1 MAVKISGVLKDGT
14 GKPVQNC
21 TIQLKAKRNSTTVV
35 VNTLA
40 SENPD
45 EAGRYSMDVEY
56 GQYSVI
62 LLVEGFPPSH
72 AGTIT
77 VYEDSRP
84 GTLNDF
90 LGAMTED
97 DARPEALRRF
107 ELMVEEVARN
117 ASAVAQNT
125 AAAKKSASDASTSAR
140 EAATHAT
147 DAAGSARAASTSAGQ
162 AASSAQSASSSA
174 GTASTKAT
182 EALKSAAAAES
193 SKSVA
198 ATSAGAAKTSETNAA
213 ASQQSAATSAST
225 ATTKASEAATSAR
238 DASASKEAAKSSE
251 TNASSS
257 ASSAASSATAAG
269 NSAKAAKTSETNAR
283 SSETAAGQSA
293 SAAAGSKTAAA
304 SSASAAST
312 SAGQASASAT
322 AAGKSA
328 ESAASSASTAT
339 TKAGEATEQ
348 ATAAARS
355 ASAAKT
361 SETNAKASETRA
373 ESSKTAAASSASSAA
388 SSASSASASKDEATR
403 QASAAKG
410 SATTASTKATEA
422 AGSATAA
429 AQSKSTAESAATRA
443 ETAAKRAED
452 IASAVA
458 LEDASTTKKGIVQLS
473 SATNSTSES
482 LAATPKAVKAA
493 YDLANG
499 KYTAQD
505 ATTAQKG
512 IVQLS
517 SATNSTSE
525 TLAATPKAVKS
536 AYDNAEKRLQKD
548 QNGADIPD
556 KGRFL
561 NNINAV
567 SKTDFADKRG
577 MRYVRVNA
585 PAGAT
590 SGKYYPVVVM
600 RSAGSVSELASRVI
614 ITTATRTAGDP
625 MNNCEFNGFVMPGGW
640 TDRGRYAYGM
650 FWQYQNNERAI
661 HSIMMSNKGD
671 DLRSVF
677 YVDGAAFPVFA
688 FIEDG
693 LSISAPGADLV
704 VNDTTYKFGA
714 TNPATE
720 CIAADVILDFKSG
733 RGFYESNSLI
743 VNDNLSCKKLF
754 ATDEIVARGGNQ
766 IRMIGG
772 EYGALWRNDGAKT
785 HLLLTNQGD
794 VYGGWNTLRPFSI
807 DNATGE
813 LVIGTKLSASLNGNA
828 LTATKLQTPR
838 RVSGV
843 EFDGSKDITL
853 TAAHVAAFARRAT
866 DTYADADGG
875 VPWNAES
882 GAYNVTRSGDTYIL
896 VNFYTGVGS
905 CRTLQMKAHYRN
917 GGLFYRSSRDGYGFE
932 EDWAEVYTSKN
943 LPPESYPVGAPIPWP
958 SDTVPSGYALMQGQ
972 AFDKSAYPKLAA
984 AYPSGVIPDMRGWTI
999 KGKPA
1004 SGRAVLSQEQDGIKS
1019 HTHSASASSTD
1030 LGTKTTSSFDYGTKS
1045 TNNTGAH
1052 THSLSGST
1060 NAAGNHS
1067 HRDGRRFNPSVFKDT
1082 YQYGYTSSGQNT
1094 WDVQGSVGMSTG
1106 WLANT
1111 STDGNHSHSL
1121 SGTAASAGAHAHT
1134 VGIGA
1139 HTHSVAIGSH
1149 GHTIT
1154 VNAAGNA
1161 ENTVKNIA
1169 FNYIVRLA

>member
-1 MAVKISGVLKDGT
+1 M
-14 GKPVQNC
+14 
-21 TIQLKAKRNSTTVV
+21 
-35 VNTLA
+35 
-40 SENPD
+40 
-45 EAGRYSMDVEY
+45 
-56 GQYSVI
+56 
-62 LLVEGFPPSH
+62 
-72 AGTIT
+72 
-77 VYEDSRP
+77 
-84 GTLNDF
+84 
-90 LGAMTED
+90 
-97 DARPEALRRF
+97 
-107 ELMVEEVARN
+107 
-117 ASAVAQNT
+117 
-125 AAAKKSASDASTSAR
+125 
-140 EAATHAT
+140 
-147 DAAGSARAASTSAGQ
+147 
-162 AASSAQSASSSA
+162 
-174 GTASTKAT
+174 
-182 EALKSAAAAES
+182 
-193 SKSVA
+193 
-198 ATSAGAAKTSETNAA
+198 
-213 ASQQSAATSAST
+213 
-225 ATTKASEAATSAR
+225 
-238 DASASKEAAKSSE
+238 
-251 TNASSS
+251 
-257 ASSAASSATAAG
+257 
-269 NSAKAAKTSETNAR
+269 
-283 SSETAAGQSA
+283 
-293 SAAAGSKTAAA
+293 
-304 SSASAAST
+304 
-312 SAGQASASAT
+312 
-322 AAGKSA
+322 
-328 ESAASSASTAT
+328 
-339 TKAGEATEQ
+339 
-348 ATAAARS
+348 
-355 ASAAKT
+355 
-361 SETNAKASETRA
+361 
-373 ESSKTAAASSASSAA
+373 
-388 SSASSASASKDEATR
+388 
-403 QASAAKG
+403 
-410 SATTASTKATEA
+410 
-422 AGSATAA
+422 
-429 AQSKSTAESAATRA
+429 
-443 ETAAKRAED
+443 
-452 IASAVA
+452 A

-512 IVQLS
+512 IIQLS

-733 RGFYESNSLI
+733 RGFYESHSLI

-785 HLLLTNQGD
+785 YLLLTNQGD
-794 VYGGWNTLRPFSI
+794 VYGGWNTLRPFAI

-838 RVSGV
+838 LVSGV

-882 GAYNVTRSGDTYIL
+882 GAYNVTRSGDSYIL

-932 EDWAEVYTSKN
+932 EDWSEVYTSKN

-972 AFDKSAYPKLAA
+972 TFDKSAYPKLAA

-1019 HTHSASASSTD
+1019 HTHSASVSSTD

-1094 WDVQGSVGMSTG
+1094 WGVQGSVGMSTG
-1106 WLANT
+1106 ALANT

>member
-1 MAVKISGVLKDGT
+1 
-14 GKPVQNC
+14 
-21 TIQLKAKRNSTTVV
+21 
-35 VNTLA
+35 
-40 SENPD
+40 
-45 EAGRYSMDVEY
+45 
-56 GQYSVI
+56 
-62 LLVEGFPPSH
+62 
-72 AGTIT
+72 

-117 ASAVAQNT
+117 ASVVAQNT

-162 AASSAQSASSSA
+162 AASSAQSATSSA

-182 EALKSAAAAES
+182 EASKSAAAAES
-193 SKSVA
+193 SKSAA
-198 ATSAGAAKTSETNAA
+198 ATSASAAKTSETNAA

-238 DASASKEAAKSSE
+238 DAAASKEAAKSSE

-312 SAGQASASAT
+312 SAGQASASAS

-348 ATAAARS
+348 ASAAARS

-361 SETNAKASETRA
+361 SETNAKASETSA
-373 ESSKTAAASSASSAA
+373 ESSKTAAASSASSAS

-512 IVQLS
+512 IIQLS

-733 RGFYESNSLI
+733 RGFYESHSLI

-785 HLLLTNQGD
+785 YLLLTNQGD
-794 VYGGWNTLRPFSI
+794 VYGGWNTLRPFAI

-838 RVSGV
+838 LVSGV

-882 GAYNVTRSGDTYIL
+882 GAYNVTRSGDSYIL

-972 AFDKSAYPKLAA
+972 TFDKSAYPKLAA

-1094 WDVQGSVGMSTG
+1094 WGVQGSVGMSTG
-1106 WLANT
+1106 ALANT

-1134 VGIGA
+1134 VGIG
-1139 HTHSVAIGSH
+1139 
-1149 GHTIT
+1149 
-1154 VNAAGNA
+1154 
-1161 ENTVKNIA
+1161 
-1169 FNYIVRLA
+1169 

>member
-77 VYEDSRP
+77 VYEDSQP

-125 AAAKKSASDASTSAR
+125 AAAKKSASDAGTSAR

-174 GTASTKAT
+174 GTASTKAS
-182 EALKSAAAAES
+182 EASKSAAAAES
-193 SKSVA
+193 SKSAA
-198 ATSAGAAKTSETNAA
+198 ATSAATAKTSETNAA
-213 ASQQSAATSAST
+213 ASQQSAATSASA

-238 DASASKEAAKSSE
+238 DAAASKEAAKSSE

-312 SAGQASASAT
+312 SAGQASASAS

-348 ATAAARS
+348 ASAAARS

-361 SETNAKASETRA
+361 SETNAKASETSA

-429 AQSKSTAESAATRA
+429 SQSKTTAESAATRA
-443 ETAAKRAED
+443 EAAADRAEE
-452 IASAVA
+452 IAGAVA
-458 LEDASTTKKGIVQLS
+458 MEDASLTTKGVVKLS
-473 SATNSTSES
+473 SAVDSTSES

-493 YDLANG
+493 NDNANSRVPSNRKVNG
-499 KYTAQD
+499 KALTAD
-505 ATTAQKG
+505 ITLTPKDIGTLNSVTMSFSGGAGWFKLATVTMPQASSIVYIALIGGAGYNVGSPHQAGISELVLRAGNGNPKG
-512 IVQLS
+512 I
-517 SATNSTSE
+517 T
-525 TLAATPKAVKS
+525 
-536 AYDNAEKRLQKD
+536 
-548 QNGADIPD
+548 
-556 KGRFL
+556 
-561 NNINAV
+561 
-567 SKTDFADKRG
+567 
-577 MRYVRVNA
+577 
-585 PAGAT
+585 
-590 SGKYYPVVVM
+590 
-600 RSAGSVSELASRVI
+600 
-614 ITTATRTAGDP
+614 
-625 MNNCEFNGFVMPGGW
+625 
-640 TDRGRYAYGM
+640 
-650 FWQYQNNERAI
+650 
-661 HSIMMSNKGD
+661 
-671 DLRSVF
+671 
-677 YVDGAAFPVFA
+677 
-688 FIEDG
+688 
-693 LSISAPGADLV
+693 
-704 VNDTTYKFGA
+704 
-714 TNPATE
+714 
-720 CIAADVILDFKSG
+720 
-733 RGFYESNSLI
+733 
-743 VNDNLSCKKLF
+743 
-754 ATDEIVARGGNQ
+754 
-766 IRMIGG
+766 
-772 EYGALWRNDGAKT
+772 GALWKRTAVG
-785 HLLLTNQGD
+785 LTNFAWINTSGD
-794 VYGGWNTLRPFSI
+794 TYDIYVEIGNYATSVNIHWDCTANASVSVYTSPTYSASKPSSVTYGVVYTMYSSHQKPTPSDIGALPTTGGTVSGPLSV
-807 DNATGE
+807 TGG
-813 LVIGTKLSASLNGNA
+813 LTGSLNGNA
-828 LTATKLQTPR
+828 STATKLQTAR
-838 RVSGV
+838 SIGGV
-843 EFDGSKDITL
+843 VFDGSANINLPGVNTTGNQNTTGNAATATKLQTARKISGVPFDGSTDITL

-866 DTYADADGG
+866 DAYADADGG

-882 GAYNVTRSGDTYIL
+882 GAYNVTRSGDSYIL

-972 AFDKSAYPKLAA
+972 TFDKSAYPKLAA

-1052 THSLSGST
+1052 THRVSGTAASAGAHTHSMTFVSGGSSGAPGSGSPDY
-1060 NAAGNHS
+1060 S
-1067 HRDGRRFNPSVFKDT
+1067 KYSVN
-1082 YQYGYTSSGQNT
+1082 TSSAGAHT
-1094 WDVQGSVGMSTG
+1094 HSV
-1106 WLANT
+1106 
-1111 STDGNHSHSL
+1111 